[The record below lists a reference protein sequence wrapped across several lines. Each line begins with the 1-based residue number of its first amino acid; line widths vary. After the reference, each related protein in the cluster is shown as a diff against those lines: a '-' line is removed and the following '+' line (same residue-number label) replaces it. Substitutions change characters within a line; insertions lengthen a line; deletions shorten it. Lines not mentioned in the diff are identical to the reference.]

1 MLKCSKC
8 DILLLNSCEIPSI
21 LSRYLATFSSNSP
34 PENLFLC
41 NDCYT
46 NKPLGRLFSLGNQYG
61 IISHLPPEGGRRRAL
76 NDNHLLKPI
85 VFNKQINLECCDC
98 SNTIHNFYICL
109 PDNYLKNSS
118 AINIIKLKNVKGK
131 TCNECTERNLKITNN
146 NTKNNIDSQELFIRA
161 YYKLKVEERKM
172 VENLIASVCTPE
184 NTNFKPKL

>member
-34 PENLFLC
+34 TDNLFLC

-46 NKPLGRLFSLGNQYG
+46 NKPFSSRLLTFGAQREPLTKIN
-61 IISHLPPEGGRRRAL
+61 E
-76 NDNHLLKPI
+76 NNLLKPI
-85 VFNKQINLECCDC
+85 IFNKQINLECCDC
-98 SNTIHNFYICL
+98 SNIIHNFYICL
-109 PDNYLKNSS
+109 PDNYLKNGS

-131 TCNECTERNLKITNN
+131 TCNECTKRNLKITNTN
-146 NTKNNIDSQELFIRA
+146 SKNIIDPQKQLSIKV

-172 VENLIASVCTPE
+172 VENLIASIHRPE
-184 NTNFKPKL
+184 NSNFKPKL